1 MTVKILRGHAGSA
14 GSFSEYNVPYSVDGR
29 NTVMDVLNYIF
40 ENLDS
45 TLSFYSHSVCDHGI
59 CGRCGVR
66 VNGKVKL
73 ACTALADT
81 EEIILEPKNNNVVID
96 LITK

>member
-1 MTVKILRGHAGSA
+1 MTVKILRDGGFNS
-14 GSFSEYNVPYSVDGR
+14 YSVPFSTKGR
-29 NTVMDVLNYIF
+29 NTIMDVLNYIF

-59 CGRCGVR
+59 CGRCAVK

-73 ACTALADT
+73 ACTELADT
-81 EEIILEPKNNNVVID
+81 DEIIIEPKNNNVVTD
-96 LITK
+96 LITELSS